1 MFKTGNQYIR
11 EDKVVYD
18 CLYADRQS
26 VCVRREDAIGQ
37 GITGYCFSPHSESA
51 KGWLPYKRPVVHERW
66 IVWWQHG
73 KEVAANV
80 YATLQTKPIW
90 DNDHPGLI
98 CLEIK
103 KIIYEQKFHP

>member
-37 GITGYCFSPHSESA
+37 VITGYCFSA
-51 KGWLPYKRPVVHERW
+51 
-66 IVWWQHG
+66 
-73 KEVAANV
+73 
-80 YATLQTKPIW
+80 
-90 DNDHPGLI
+90 
-98 CLEIK
+98 
-103 KIIYEQKFHP
+103 